1 MHLQQQ
7 FLQSKANNSDEFN
20 LRLHRAIS
28 WLIKAEQSEQDLDIQ
43 FITLWISFNAIY
55 AKEFSSNQTGDRISF
70 NEFIAELCRLDKD
83 KQIYNLVWQR
93 FPQSIR
99 VMLDNRYVFQPFWDY
114 KNGKITE
121 NAWKEYFDKNNKKAL
136 TALANQDTYNILL
149 VVFDR
154 LYTLR
159 NQIVHGGATYNSKV
173 NRSQVKD
180 GCQILL
186 ALIPAIIQTVLD
198 NASNDWGKPFY
209 PVVE

>member
-1 MHLQQQ
+1 
-7 FLQSKANNSDEFN
+7 
-20 LRLHRAIS
+20 
-28 WLIKAEQSEQDLDIQ
+28 
-43 FITLWISFNAIY
+43 
-55 AKEFSSNQTGDRISF
+55 
-70 NEFIAELCRLDKD
+70 
-83 KQIYNLVWQR
+83 
-93 FPQSIR
+93 
-99 VMLDNRYVFQPFWDY
+99 MLDNRYVFQPFWDY

-159 NQIVHGGATYNSKV
+159 NQIVHGGATSNSKV